1 MTENNYNITNETT
14 DDVIDEII
22 RWEKSEE
29 TKAERIAKLEK
40 DLKGEV
46 TQAWGIVTDEDIES
60 LLASENKDELEEQ
73 QSYLS
78 ETLYIA
84 IYHLNKLRDMI
95 RNIEIE
101 DLN

>member
-1 MTENNYNITNETT
+1 MTNLEKNL
-14 DDVIDEII
+14 
-22 RWEKSEE
+22 KSE
-29 TKAERIAKLEK
+29 A
-40 DLKGEV
+40 

-60 LLASENKDELEEQ
+60 LLASENEDELYEQ

>member
-1 MTENNYNITNETT
+1 MTNLEKNL
-14 DDVIDEII
+14 
-22 RWEKSEE
+22 KSEA
-29 TKAERIAKLEK
+29 TH
-40 DLKGEV
+40 
-46 TQAWGIVTDEDIES
+46 AWEIVTDEDIES
-60 LLASENKDELEEQ
+60 LLASENEDELYEQ

-95 RNIEIE
+95 RNIEME